1 MADLFGELTGNI
13 KKAIEVIDRR
23 QKALVEEIKKDGAA
37 IMDKAAETTE
47 TVIENIDTHIE
58 ELKGTAEN
66 PDDSIEQLEKFLD
79 TLKDDIKNLTGIV
92 EQRAKEIQL
101 AVKKNTEL
109 ILQEVGEDLQQVH
122 DMITKELP
130 GIQDEKDDEKKR
142 NVLNGLLEHLNEV
155 ADEMSE
161 RMEDLRESG
170 AEASRKAVE
179 EAHKQVMHLTKA
191 VNDLLEDLPVKATV
205 TPAGGSKPVKK
216 AKKAAKPK
224 E

>member
-155 ADEMSE
+155 A
-161 RMEDLRESG
+161 
-170 AEASRKAVE
+170 
-179 EAHKQVMHLTKA
+179 
-191 VNDLLEDLPVKATV
+191 
-205 TPAGGSKPVKK
+205 
-216 AKKAAKPK
+216 
-224 E
+224 